1 MLKWLV
7 LISLLWLQGCSSLG
21 KLAVPEV
28 KPVEVVTI
36 TKPAPMYHPP
46 LPEAIIPA
54 EVEWTVLNPSV
65 MRQYIENYDAG
76 DAPAVAYYGLSSQ
89 GYENLA
95 NNFADIKRYIRQAL
109 NIVQYY
115 RENDPTRKKEQ
126 DQPLPETES
135 E

>member
-1 MLKWLV
+1 MKKWLV
-7 LISLLWLQGCSSLG
+7 LSSLFWLQGCSSLG

-36 TKPAPMYHPP
+36 TKPAPIYHPP

-65 MRQYIENYDAG
+65 MRQYIEDYDAG
-76 DAPAVAYYGLSSQ
+76 NAPAVAYYGLSSQ

-126 DQPLPETES
+126 DQPLPEAES

>member
-1 MLKWLV
+1 MNGP
-7 LISLLWLQGCSSLG
+7 SLPQALC
-21 KLAVPEV
+21 
-28 KPVEVVTI
+28 
-36 TKPAPMYHPP
+36 
-46 LPEAIIPA
+46 AI
-54 EVEWTVLNPSV
+54 ED
-65 MRQYIENYDAG
+65 YDAG
-76 DAPAVAYYGLSSQ
+76 NAPAVAYYGLSSQ

-126 DQPLPETES
+126 DQPLPEAES

>member
-1 MLKWLV
+1 
-7 LISLLWLQGCSSLG
+7 
-21 KLAVPEV
+21 
-28 KPVEVVTI
+28 
-36 TKPAPMYHPP
+36 MYHPP

-65 MRQYIENYDAG
+65 MRQYIEDYDAG
-76 DAPAVAYYGLSSQ
+76 NAPAVAYYGLSSQ
-89 GYENLA
+89 GYENLS

-126 DQPLPETES
+126 DQPLPEAES